1 MEIVQIAVIVLLLY
15 LAIVI
20 LLASIRAWIAS
31 RKGWENA
38 KKTFKETFWNC
49 FIEFLGEMLNPFNW
63 L

>member
-1 MEIVQIAVIVLLLY
+1 MEIVQIAVLVLLLY

-31 RKGWENA
+31 RKGRENTR
-38 KKTFKETFWNC
+38 KTFKETFWNC